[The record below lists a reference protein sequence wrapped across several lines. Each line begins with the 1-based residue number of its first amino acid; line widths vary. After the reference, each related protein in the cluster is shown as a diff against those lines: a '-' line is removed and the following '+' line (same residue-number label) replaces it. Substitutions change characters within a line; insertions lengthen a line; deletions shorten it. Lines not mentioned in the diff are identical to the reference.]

1 MKKTLVKITA
11 KTMILSL
18 TFQLVFPVYA
28 QALTTGPSQ
37 PEVQSFEPVGTTEMV
52 DMFTGD
58 FTYNIPLMDVE
69 GYPINI
75 AYHSGVTIEQEAS
88 WVGLGWNINPGGINR
103 GMRGLPDDFKGDTVD
118 KYIHIEP
125 EKTLRVGIGGNLP
138 LEIFGFNL
146 SQYGVN
152 ASIGVGGY
160 IAFNNYKGMSVGTN
174 VGATI
179 SVPFVSAGVNM
190 GVGSQNGADIDL
202 SANLDMSRLMNGTSG
217 SGLNTSAGVSTGF
230 NSRSGMKSLN
240 LGVGTPIPGV
250 TYTANFPIGMQNYVP
265 VVTNPGVLK
274 SFEFQARFGGEIFYT
289 YPNFHFNIH
298 SSTMNY
304 EEDGSKPGFGY
315 LYAEHAP
322 NEGIMDFSRHN
333 DGYYNKS
340 LKNLPLASMTYDV
353 YAITGQGTGGTF
365 RPYRNDIGSVFDPLV
380 KTPKRNNSSYM
391 LEGGLGNLFEVGADV
406 TIYDNETNSGPW
418 KRLNFRGDEPGSI
431 YEKVFFKQGGELTY
445 NYQQA
450 NGLYSS
456 DPVWL
461 AEDMSNLFGKDKV
474 HKGNLPAKYGNAH
487 VYWKDSKIDRT
498 SRANLLTYLTAE
510 EAAIPEIAEYQK
522 IRKFGKYTG
531 GNFYDP
537 APPTESNRY
546 SSNADDTKGHH
557 ISEFTQTLAD
567 GRRFVYGIPAMNHM
581 TREVVFGVDGSNADL
596 NTGMVSINKEQ
607 YGQNVFGKQ
616 KFYASTST
624 PAYAHSYL
632 LTSVLS
638 TDYMDIVGDG
648 PSDDDIGSWVKFN
661 YTLWDDDY
669 RWRTPYEVD
678 KAQFEQGFNSD
689 IQDDRGSVV
698 MGSRQQWQLR
708 SIESKNYIA
717 EFYVS
722 ERADGRGI
730 TDSILTHRTKFN
742 TALNLKQVKGSASL
756 SFQLD
761 SIKLYNKHDR
771 YINGNSATPV
781 KTVVFQYKSA
791 SSGLCKGIPNTNV
804 SGGGKLTLEKI
815 YTRYGNSQKNL
826 SSPYVFTYGNHDS
839 SRHSYNYANKD
850 RWGYYKNNE
859 DDTAT
864 TNYEFPYVNQD
875 VDDVIEDVA
884 PYDLTEIKLPS
895 GGKIEVS
902 YERDDYA
909 YVQDRRAM
917 QMFKIT
923 GVGNTPS
930 MVPRTNLYENLHTVN
945 EYIYFKRSINKE
957 NPNLSFK
964 DNYLEGQEY
973 LYYSLNLDVTGK
985 GKYDHIKGYAH
996 YLDIG
1001 ICPNDTNYGYVR
1013 IKKEKSGKTGSALV
1027 HPATAYGINMAR
1039 QNLSEL
1045 IYPGFEEKND
1055 VLSTLHAMMANI
1067 SEFSYIKQ
1075 GPVEYFIKKK
1085 QLGKRLNIPK
1095 SWIRL
1100 QTPNLTKKGG
1110 GTRVKRLV
1118 LNDSWSSLTDNPSD
1132 GEYGKDYNYALS
1144 DTKYGTISSGV
1155 ASYEPMIGGD
1165 ENPFKK
1171 PVKYTS
1177 GGDFILPA
1185 MEFFQEEPF
1194 GESFFPPPVV
1204 GYRKVRVTSIHI
1216 NEGRSSKSI
1225 EQQEF
1230 YTAKDFPIIIDYT
1243 NKEPLP
1249 PIKKKGLRK
1258 AHEEVKVLQGYVLQF
1273 NDMHGK
1279 PKKTTNFVIKTDGS
1293 SYTEEPISSVTYNY
1307 NTDSQGK
1314 LNSEVTALYRKRG
1327 TLNDYEI
1334 GQVNLGR
1341 EVDFTVDTRE
1351 SYNRS
1356 FRRNIDVNL
1365 NSVLFGIFP
1374 IPIPTVFAPDKEEL
1388 QIFRTMVA
1396 TKVIQ
1401 QYGILKSVSTFDHGA
1416 QTTVENLIY
1425 DAETG
1430 GVLLTRTNNEYQDK
1444 LYDLKYPAY
1453 WAYQGMGPAYT
1464 NIGYT
1469 EQADSLVIE
1478 DRYDTTVSCANVP
1491 TYHARLFVDKT
1502 NFLPG
1507 DELLLTYKAGSN
1519 THQVKVWVLEDLN
1532 QITLTGACINPASAY
1547 SYPKDGSNPNLYR
1560 RVVLRALR
1568 DNSDNEVWPGLA
1580 EGDKSEEVTVKVI
1593 RSGRRNQLGQTVQ
1606 NVRLTANPYR
1616 GSINDILDANNTAF
1630 DSVLA
1635 LTARTFNDSTR
1646 PFGHVMGD
1654 SISNTSAFASSSYD
1668 YNPYILPVSVT
1679 NAGKKDI
1686 NRYVLGHKG
1695 NYRPTSEYTFI
1706 AKRDYGLDHIR
1717 YDGTFN
1723 TQSYPFWDNANNSSG
1738 ERRILNRSSNIPPQ
1752 YWKKN
1757 RSVTMYDVFGN
1768 ALEEIDATGKYVSAQ
1783 YGYNRSLPVAVT
1795 SNARQRHAG
1804 YEGFEDYKM
1813 LVPQNLY
1820 SLYEGSYYFHTPFA
1834 RDLQSVANTGTQN
1847 NGYGQD
1853 YYLGLDSNYSGAL
1866 ITKEHSHTGKYALK
1880 LSSTQ
1885 LFSMWTWY
1893 PGELSGLEY
1902 GQGNNN
1908 NSIKNLHVS
1917 AKRRYQVSMWVK
1929 PLSDSI
1935 QAISNDMAIHLN
1947 GLCTINDTDPSVNH
1961 NLIYPFKVRS
1971 GNIEGWYLINGIID
1985 LRGTSYCSIGIG
1997 LPANACY
2004 DDIRVVPVDAHMKS
2018 FVYDPFNF
2026 RLMAELDENNFATF
2040 YEYDQEGLLIR
2051 VKKETDKGIMTISES
2066 RRSNVKK

>member
-18 TFQLVFPVYA
+18 AYQLVFPVYA

-75 AYHSGVTIEQEAS
+75 AYHSGVTIEQESS
-88 WVGLGWNINPGGINR
+88 WVGLGWNINPGEINR

-118 KYIHIEP
+118 KYVHIEP
-125 EKTLRVGIGGNLP
+125 EKNLRVGIGGNLP
-138 LEIFGFNL
+138 LEIFGFNFQ
-146 SQYGVN
+146 QYGIN

-160 IAFNNYKGMSVGTN
+160 IAFNNYKGMSIGTDI
-174 VGATI
+174 GATV

-202 SANLDMSRLMNGTSG
+202 NANLDMSRLMNGMAG
-217 SGLNTSAGVSTGF
+217 SGLNSSGGVSTGF
-230 NSRSGMKSLN
+230 NSRSGMKSVN

-250 TYTANFPIGMQNYVP
+250 TYTASFPIGMQNYVP
-265 VVTNPGVLK
+265 VVTNPGLLQ
-274 SFEFQARFGGEIFYT
+274 SFEFQARFGAEIYYT
-289 YPNFHFNIH
+289 YPNFHFNIQ
-298 SSTMNY
+298 SSTMSY
-304 EEDGSKPGFGY
+304 EEDGAKAAFGY
-315 LYAEHAP
+315 LYSEEAP
-322 NEGIMDFSRHN
+322 NEGITDFSRHN

-365 RPYRNDIGSVFDPLV
+365 RPYRNDIGSVYDPLV
-380 KTPKRNNSSYM
+380 KSPKKNNYSAKF
-391 LEGGLGNLFEVGADV
+391 EGGVGNLFEVGADV

-418 KRLNFRGDEPGSI
+418 KRLNFRGGEPGSL

-445 NYQQA
+445 NYQQV

-461 AEDMSNLFGKDKV
+461 GEDMSTLYGKDKV
-474 HKGNLPAKYGNAH
+474 VKGSLPAKYGNAH
-487 VYWKDSKIDRT
+487 VYWNNNQIDRT
-498 SRANLLTYLTAE
+498 ARANLLTFLTAE
-510 EAAIPEIAEYQK
+510 EADIPEVAEYQK
-522 IRKFGKYTG
+522 IRKFDKYIG
-531 GNFYDP
+531 GSFYNP
-537 APPTESNRY
+537 RAPTQTDRY

-567 GRRFVYGIPAMNHM
+567 GRRYVYGIPAMNHM

-596 NTGMVSINKEQ
+596 STGMVSIDKEQ

-616 KFYASTST
+616 NFYASTST

-638 TDYMDIVGDG
+638 ADYMDIVGDG

-669 RWRTPYEVD
+669 RWRTPYEAD

-708 SIESKNYIA
+708 SMETKNHIA

-722 ERADGRGI
+722 ERADGRGT

-742 TALNLKQVKGSASL
+742 TALKLKQLKDSASL
-756 SFQLD
+756 SFRLD

-771 YINGNSATPV
+771 YTNGDNATPI
-781 KTVVFQYKSA
+781 KTVIFQYKSTA
-791 SSGLCKGIPNTNV
+791 SGLCKGIPNTNV

-826 SSPYVFTYGNHDS
+826 ASPYVFTYGNHDS
-839 SRHSYNYANKD
+839 NRHGYNYANKD

-859 DDTAT
+859 DDTTT
-864 TNYEFPYVNQD
+864 TNYEFPYVNQG
-875 VDDVIEDVA
+875 VDDVIGDMA

-895 GGKIEVS
+895 GGKLKVT

-917 QMFKIT
+917 HMFKIA
-923 GVGNTPS
+923 GVGNSTN
-930 MVPRTNLYENLHTVN
+930 MVPHTNLYENLNTVN
-945 EYIYFKRSINKE
+945 DYVYFKRDISKE
-957 NPNLSFK
+957 NPNLTFK

-973 LYYSLNLDVTGK
+973 LYYSFNMDITGK

-996 YLDIG
+996 YLDVG
-1001 ICPNDTNYGYVR
+1001 ICPNDTTYGYVR
-1013 IKKEKSGKTGSALV
+1013 IKKEKAGKQGSTNV
-1027 HPATAYGINMAR
+1027 HPATVYGINMAR

-1055 VLSTLHAMMANI
+1055 VMSTLHAMMANI

-1075 GPVEYFIKKK
+1075 SPVEYFIKKK
-1085 QLGKRLNIPK
+1085 QLGKRLNLPK

-1100 QTPNLTKKGG
+1100 QTPNLAKKGG
-1110 GTRVKRLV
+1110 GTRVKRLA
-1118 LNDSWSSLTDNPSD
+1118 LNDSWSSLTNNPTD
-1132 GEYGKDYNYALS
+1132 AEYGKDYSYTIE

-1204 GYRKVRVTSIHI
+1204 GYSKVRVSSIHV

-1225 EQQEF
+1225 EEQEF

-1243 NKEPLP
+1243 NKEPLS

-1258 AHEEVKVLQGYVLQF
+1258 VHEEVKVLQGYVLQF

-1279 PKKTTNFVIKTDGS
+1279 PKKAANYVIKTDGTNYS
-1293 SYTEEPISSVTYNY
+1293 EELVSSVTYNY
-1307 NTDSQGK
+1307 HTQGQGK
-1314 LNSEVTALYRKRG
+1314 LSSLVTALYRKRG
-1327 TLNDYEI
+1327 TVNDYEI
-1334 GQVNLGR
+1334 GTIDLGK

-1365 NSVLFGIFP
+1365 NSVILGFLP
-1374 IPIPTVFAPDKEEL
+1374 IPVPTVFAPDKEEL

-1401 QYGILKSVSTFDHGA
+1401 QYGILKSVTTFDHGA
-1416 QTTVENLIY
+1416 QTTVENMIY

-1430 GVLLTRTNNEYQDK
+1430 DVLLTRTNNEYQDK

-1464 NIGYT
+1464 NVGYI
-1469 EQADSLVIE
+1469 EKADSLIIE
-1478 DRYDTTVSCANVP
+1478 DRADSTVSCANIP
-1491 TYHARLFVDKT
+1491 TYHARLFVDKA

-1507 DELLLTYKAGSN
+1507 DELLLTYKVGGN
-1519 THQVKVWVLEDLN
+1519 TYQVKVWVLEDLN
-1532 QITLTGACINPASAY
+1532 QFSNPGCISPPSAY
-1547 SYPKDGSNPNLYR
+1547 SYPKDGSNPNIYR

-1568 DNSDNEVWPGLA
+1568 DNSDNEVWPGLD
-1580 EGDKSEEVTVKVI
+1580 EGDKSDNVTVKI
-1593 RSGRRNQLGQTVQ
+1593 LRSGRRNRLNQNIQ
-1606 NVRLTANPYR
+1606 NVRLTANPYH
-1616 GSINDILDANNTAF
+1616 GSIDDILDADNSAF

-1635 LTARTFNDSTR
+1635 ISVTEFSDSTR
-1646 PFGHVMGD
+1646 PYGYLMGD
-1654 SISNTSAFASSSYD
+1654 SLGNTSSFYD
-1668 YNPYILPVSVT
+1668 YDPYVLPVSVT

-1695 NYRPTSEYTFI
+1695 NYRPISEYTYI
-1706 AKRDYGLDHIR
+1706 ARRDYSLDHIR

-1723 TQSYPFWDNANNSSG
+1723 TQSYPFWNNVNNSSG
-1738 ERRILNRSSNIPPQ
+1738 ERRILTRSSNIPTQ
-1752 YWKKN
+1752 YWK
-1757 RSVTMYDVFGN
+1757 RMRMVTKYDVFGN
-1768 ALEEIDATGKYVSAQ
+1768 ALEEIDASGKYVSAQ

-1795 SNARQRHAG
+1795 SNAQQRHVA

-1813 LVPQNLY
+1813 LIPQNLY
-1820 SLYEGSYYFHTPFA
+1820 SMYEGTYYFHSPFA
-1834 RDLQSVANTGTQN
+1834 RDLQSVSNTGSQN
-1847 NGYGQD
+1847 NGYGQN
-1853 YYLGLDSNYSGAL
+1853 YYLGLDTAYSGAL
-1866 ITKEHSHTGKYALK
+1866 ITKETSHTGNYALK
-1880 LSSTQ
+1880 LSSAQ
-1885 LFSMWTWY
+1885 LFSMSTWY
-1893 PGELSGLEY
+1893 PGELAGGIPF
-1902 GQGNNN
+1902 GQGGQNNT
-1908 NSIKNLHVS
+1908 IKNLHMDGSKLYHISV
-1917 AKRRYQVSMWVK
+1917 WVK
-1929 PLSDSI
+1929 PISDSI

-1947 GLCTINDTDPSVNH
+1947 GLCTINNIEPSVN
-1961 NLIYPFKVRS
+1961 NNQIYPFKVSS
-1971 GNIEGWYLINGIID
+1971 GNIEGWYLIDGLID
-1985 LRGTSYCSIGIG
+1985 LRGTSYCSIGLG
-1997 LPANACY
+1997 LPGNAYY
-2004 DDIRVVPVDAHMKS
+2004 DDVRFVPVGANMKS
-2018 FVYDPFNF
+2018 FVYDPFTF

-2066 RRSNVKK
+2066 RRSNVKN